1 MQNFL
6 RLNATTKVERHQ
18 VIEAIK
24 DAIAD
29 SGGWILDFRQFSNL
43 SATINF
49 ELPLKNLV
57 AFQEAVSKI
66 GLRLNE
72 SNLLAIS
79 ELAERQIAPA
89 ELPMSLNATLQI
101 TFIHD
106 EPDLR
111 IPVPMIP
118 G

>member
-1 MQNFL
+1 MQKFL
-6 RLNATTKVERHQ
+6 RLNAMTKSDRHQ
-18 VIEAIK
+18 VIEAVK
-24 DAIAD
+24 DAIAVN
-29 SGGWILDFRQFSNL
+29 GGWILDFRQFSNL

-49 ELPLKNLV
+49 ELPLKNLM
-57 AFQEAVSKI
+57 AFQDGVGKI

-72 SNLLAIS
+72 SSLLAIS
-79 ELAERQIAPA
+79 ELAERQTAPA
-89 ELPMSLNATLQI
+89 ELPVSLNATLQI

>member
-1 MQNFL
+1 MQKFL
-6 RLNATTKVERHQ
+6 RLNATTKAERHS
-18 VIEAIK
+18 VIESVK
-24 DAIAD
+24 DAIAS
-29 SGGWILDFRQFSNL
+29 SGGWILDFKQFSNL
-43 SATINF
+43 SAFISF
-49 ELPLKNLV
+49 ELPQKNLV
-57 AFQEAVSKI
+57 AFQDEASKI

-72 SNLLAIS
+72 SSLLAIS
-79 ELAERQIAPA
+79 KLAGQPTAPA
-89 ELPMSLNATLQI
+89 ELQTTLQI

>member
-6 RLNATTKVERHQ
+6 RLNATTRGDRNS
-18 VIEAIK
+18 VIESVK

-43 SATINF
+43 SATISFEFPLGNAGRFREALSKIDCQLTKLSLF
-49 ELPLKNLV
+49 EL
-57 AFQEAVSKI
+57 SK
-66 GLRLNE
+66 
-72 SNLLAIS
+72 
-79 ELAERQIAPA
+79 LAEQETVSA
-89 ELPMSLNATLQI
+89 ELSVSLNATLQI